1 VYIEYKMLS
10 GDLKIH
16 KTDVQ
21 TRPAAAVSETS
32 TGSLRVWDSL
42 PYSWEWKEMGGEA
55 VVVKVSGAGST
66 ERIIE
71 PDIIAKPDTWERVE
85 RDGHGWKLT
94 DPQTLHELAKRRD
107 DVDED
112 ELPDNI

>member
-1 VYIEYKMLS
+1 MLS

-32 TGSLRVWDSL
+32 TGSLRVWDTL
-42 PYSWEWKEMGGEA
+42 PNTWEWKEMGGEA
-55 VVVKVSGAGST
+55 VIVDTSG
-66 ERIIE
+66 RLLE
-71 PDIIAKPDTWERVE
+71 PDIIAKSDTWERVE

-94 DPQTLHELAKRRD
+94 DPQTLHELAKQRD

-112 ELPDNI
+112 ELPDSI